1 MCASIERLCLFGTP
15 WALPRSLSTS
25 CNSLTGVSMTFL
37 LDSISSERNF
47 STVSTAWR
55 VEVLKFLCMSLLP
68 QNLIVSMRKFEGN
81 FLFSSPFLTGDLE
94 LENKRWTS
102 CQ

>member
-25 CNSLTGVSMTFL
+25 RNSLTGVSMTFL

-47 STVSTAWR
+47 STVSTLWR
-55 VEVLKFLCMSLLP
+55 VEVLKFLCMCPLP
-68 QNLIVSMRKFEGN
+68 LCF
-81 FLFSSPFLTGDLE
+81 
-94 LENKRWTS
+94 
-102 CQ
+102 